1 MHLTFYVTLH
11 CYPNVLYLRWYILKD
26 LNSFLLRTDYIVNLI
41 MHEILKVNLLGS
53 LKIQII
59 HTFRMFLVL
68 IARSLV
74 FQTTL
79 ELSEFKLSFTEFPG
93 RISVN
98 EEFSSVYSVTRLPAL
113 LMSRTDSLYKRHSP
127 RHGLLVL
134 LIV

>member
-1 MHLTFYVTLH
+1 
-11 CYPNVLYLRWYILKD
+11 
-26 LNSFLLRTDYIVNLI
+26 

>member
-1 MHLTFYVTLH
+1 MYLTFYVTLH

>member
-1 MHLTFYVTLH
+1 MYLIFYVTLH
-11 CYPNVLYLRWYILKD
+11 CYPNVLYLRWYILKY
-26 LNSFLLRTDYIVNLI
+26 LNSFLLRTDYIGNLI